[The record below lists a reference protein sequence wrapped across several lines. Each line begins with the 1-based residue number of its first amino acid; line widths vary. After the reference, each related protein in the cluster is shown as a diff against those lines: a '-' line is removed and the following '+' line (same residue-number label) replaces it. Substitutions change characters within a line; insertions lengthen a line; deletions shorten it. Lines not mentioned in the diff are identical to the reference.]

1 MKTKKLPE
9 RMCIGCGSMK
19 LKKELVR
26 IVKDKDGNI
35 SIDATGK
42 KAGRG
47 AYICKDMNCLK
58 KVQKKKGLEHSFS
71 MKIDDA
77 IYTSLESELNGIE

>member
-9 RMCIGCGSMK
+9 RMCIGCGDMK

-26 IVKDKDGNI
+26 IVKDKEGNI
-35 SIDATGK
+35 FIDATGK

-47 AYICKDMNCLK
+47 AYICKCLECLK
-58 KVQKKKGLEHSFS
+58 KVQKKKGLEHSFN
-71 MKIDDA
+71 MTIDQA
-77 IYTSLESELNGIE
+77 IYNTLESELKGIE